1 MIATSDNAFLIKL
14 TARDEMGSTR
24 SFELHSD
31 QGVFVGQS
39 SNCGLQIRG
48 EGIGDIHCRIGFDE
62 GKLMVQDWMSSGT
75 RVNGKSIESSAD
87 LDHGDVVQ
95 IGSHR
100 ISIGP
105 RIEQASDATAS
116 VGIEEDQM
124 GAIRES
130 TSDASPQQHEQELH
144 DYQSEPESIEPKI
157 EISGREADPASTETE
172 NGKAAIDLEKA
183 ASPTVGDGGG
193 LLNAQTLDFASDFTE
208 WEDEQT
214 FDRET
219 VDLLRA
225 EIEELQAALA
235 QQDACGFEDD
245 NLQFV
250 TPQTDAGDAGV
261 MEQRIKEL
269 IEEANRSDE
278 RVRLLEEMLH
288 AAEDAN
294 RNEHEER
301 NQLEAWVSDIESR
314 ITQREEESA
323 AEIETLHSRLEE
335 ANQEQDRLRRKLGQT
350 AVGGNAPSQYEETLE
365 DLQRVNRELQIK
377 LDQSQKQHHILEQR
391 LEESTHQQEN
401 LVREERAQIAKE
413 QARLSR
419 LRFELSSKVA
429 DVESL
434 PKGANEVEI
443 ENSGKI
449 RALREH
455 LREIHEQEKKE
466 EAEASLTSRLAKL
479 WKRVEY

>member
-14 TARDEMGSTR
+14 TAQDEMGSTR

-75 RVNGKSIESSAD
+75 RVNGKAIESSVD

-105 RIEQASDATAS
+105 TTEQTSDAKAS
-116 VGIEEDQM
+116 VRCEEIQM
-124 GAIRES
+124 GTLRES
-130 TSDASPQQHEQELH
+130 TSDASLPKHEQELH
-144 DYQSEPESIEPKI
+144 DGQSEPESIEI
-157 EISGREADPASTETE
+157 FGRDADPLPTETE
-172 NGKAAIDLEKA
+172 NGQAAIDLEET
-183 ASPTVGDGGG
+183 ASPTVGDSGGW
-193 LLNAQTLDFASDFTE
+193 LNAQTLDFASDFTE
-208 WEDEQT
+208 LEDEQT

-235 QQDACGFEDD
+235 QQDACGFEDV
-245 NLQFV
+245 NLQFM
-250 TPQTDAGDAGV
+250 TPQTDAGDAGM

-278 RVRLLEEMLH
+278 RVCLLEEMLH

-294 RNEHEER
+294 RNEREER

-323 AEIETLHSRLEE
+323 AEIEMLHSRLEE
-335 ANQEQDRLRRKLGQT
+335 ANQEQDRLRRKLGQA
-350 AVGGNAPSQYEETLE
+350 AVGGNAPSHYEETLE
-365 DLQRVNRELQIK
+365 DLQRLNRELQIK
-377 LDQSQKQHHILEQR
+377 FDQSQKQQHILEQR
-391 LEESTHQQEN
+391 LEESAHQQEN

-434 PKGANEVEI
+434 PKEANEVEI

-455 LREIHEQEKKE
+455 LREIHEQEKKK
-466 EAEASLTSRLAKL
+466 EAEASLTSRLAKM

>member
-1 MIATSDNAFLIKL
+1 MIANSDNAFLIKL
-14 TARDEMGSTR
+14 TAQDEMGSTR

-48 EGIGDIHCRIGFDE
+48 EGISDIHCRIGFDE

-75 RVNGKSIESSAD
+75 RVNGKSIESSID

-105 RIEQASDATAS
+105 RVERTSDASPS
-116 VGIEEDQM
+116 VGCVEDQM
-124 GAIRES
+124 GACRES
-130 TSDASPQQHEQELH
+130 TFNASLQQDKQEL
-144 DYQSEPESIEPKI
+144 DEYQSEPKSIEPKI
-157 EISGREADPASTETE
+157 EIFGHDADPTPPETE
-172 NGKAAIDLEKA
+172 NGEALNDLPET
-183 ASPTVGDGGG
+183 ASPTVGEGGG
-193 LLNAQTLDFASDFTE
+193 LLNAQTLDFAAEFTE

-214 FDRET
+214 YDHET

-225 EIEELQAALA
+225 EIEELQTALA

-245 NLQFV
+245 HFQFV
-250 TPQTDAGDAGV
+250 TPQTDAADAAV

-294 RNEHEER
+294 RNEREER
-301 NQLEAWVSDIESR
+301 NQLEAWVSDLESR
-314 ITQREEESA
+314 ITQREEESV
-323 AEIETLHSRLEE
+323 AEIETLHLRLEE
-335 ANQEQDRLRRKLGQT
+335 ANQEQDRLRRKLGHS
-350 AVGGNAPSQYEETLE
+350 AVGGNAPNQYEETLE

-377 LDQSQKQHHILEQR
+377 IDQSQKQQHILEQR
-391 LEESTHQQEN
+391 LEEHAHQQEN
-401 LVREERAQIAKE
+401 LVREERVQIAQE

-419 LRFELSSKVA
+419 LRFELSRKVA

-434 PKGANEVEI
+434 PKEANDVEI
-443 ENSGKI
+443 ENAGKI

-455 LREIHEQEKKE
+455 LREIHEREKKE
-466 EAEASLTSRLAKL
+466 EAEATLTSRLAKL